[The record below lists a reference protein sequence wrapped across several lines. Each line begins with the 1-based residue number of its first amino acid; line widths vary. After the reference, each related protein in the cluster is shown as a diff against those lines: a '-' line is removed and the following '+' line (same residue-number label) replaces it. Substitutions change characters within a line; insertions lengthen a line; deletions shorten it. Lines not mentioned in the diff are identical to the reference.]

1 MNPPSCRITFHKT
14 QFTYIVQTRTL
25 DSVVTTEANELM
37 ARIHPRMPVILH
49 SREYDRW
56 LDREETE
63 QLPLDLL
70 RPLSRSAYLSY
81 QSTCAS
87 TPSVVALRNEHLVFG
102 QTQGIWNGFM
112 LPLRTE
118 TEAIRPPNCRSTND
132 PPIVSATAAIA
143 LVTESRRLPGRKD
156 SMKLRRF
163 LSIVPKTVQLWA
175 SVLAGCALLTGLVV
189 GYEAAGQGAML
200 RTMSTYGSAASVLG
214 IALAI
219 WLLCIGFVFAVRR
232 N

>member
-102 QTQGIWNGFM
+102 QTQEYGTASCFRSVQRQKRSDPRIADRRTTR
-112 LPLRTE
+112 PL
-118 TEAIRPPNCRSTND
+118 
-132 PPIVSATAAIA
+132 
-143 LVTESRRLPGRKD
+143 
-156 SMKLRRF
+156 
-163 LSIVPKTVQLWA
+163 
-175 SVLAGCALLTGLVV
+175 
-189 GYEAAGQGAML
+189 
-200 RTMSTYGSAASVLG
+200 
-214 IALAI
+214 
-219 WLLCIGFVFAVRR
+219 
-232 N
+232 